1 MEVRLELWHLILL
14 LLAFFGAVWA
24 FAQVFFNQVER
35 RLDERFAGQ
44 ETSRAEAA
52 TRWDAKFRELAD
64 GQRTERDNWQRLER
78 ELMQMRAE
86 MPVQYVRH
94 EDYVRNQSVIE
105 AKLDALYAK
114 IELMLVQGGKP

>member
-1 MEVRLELWHLILL
+1 MEVRIELWHLILL

-44 ETSRAEAA
+44 EASRAEAA
-52 TRWDAKFRELAD
+52 TRWDAKFRELVE

-86 MPVQYVRH
+86 MPVQYVRR